1 MGGGNMASQFS
12 SMQTAAMSAMAAVSG
27 TNMTSTSGGGSNM
40 TSHVGGV
47 GDGMTSPYSSGGGN
61 VSPPSPLSAAA
72 VAMQQSVIDAM
83 T

>member
-47 GDGMTSPYSSGGGN
+47 GDGMTSPYSSGGN